1 MRSLALIVL
10 PLVFLALAGCGRQ
23 PAQTMGSAAAFGPVT
38 AIRDL
43 KPTAAPVTIRG
54 TMIEKCPVAGCWF
67 KVQDS
72 SGVLK
77 VDTKTA
83 GFVVVDVPVGSRVTV
98 SGKFQVEP
106 EREISALGVRY

>member
-1 MRSLALIVL
+1 MRPLALIVL

-23 PAQTMGSAAAFGPVT
+23 PAQTMGSTAAFGPVT

-43 KPTAAPVTIRG
+43 KPAALVTIRG

-98 SGKFQVEP
+98 SGKFQAAP